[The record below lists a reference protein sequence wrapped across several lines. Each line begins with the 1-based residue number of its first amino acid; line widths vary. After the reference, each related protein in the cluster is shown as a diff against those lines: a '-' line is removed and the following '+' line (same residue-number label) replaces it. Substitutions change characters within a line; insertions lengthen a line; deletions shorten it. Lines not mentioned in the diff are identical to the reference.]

1 MSPRL
6 KWIFVSLLSFS
17 GCLQDGPAPKGRL
30 LFHGQHVES
39 PGFITVG
46 SDEMVRFDD
55 RISYATETQG
65 GVSDLWI
72 SSFDGTTQ
80 RKIVS
85 NRSTSWPEQGPDNA
99 GDRYYM
105 VDEHLVPSN
114 GSQAKAATLVRL
126 GPTLEEEFRLEEI
139 SNYMRFSIS
148 IRGLFE
154 NPPEGRS
161 CPGFPGLKDN
171 CPQLFYERP
180 LRSGERYPTLM
191 LWDGTNHLPL
201 GADSKSMQVQTI
213 GNNAY
218 FVLGDEHVLTRFQ
231 RPSYALESLRANV
244 GQFSVSGDERYAA
257 FVVTKGESKTVVLN
271 LKTGQEIPLMRPS
284 QSAWGGFSGSTFY
297 YSQNATS
304 TALAELHALNLDTG
318 EDTYKTLPKPLT
330 NANDAKD
337 RPHSDERLI
346 LDTAGHGVFT
356 NQSDLVAKRVLEGP
370 LYAPG
375 FTPDGKYLVYIL
387 PAAPTIYD
395 TSTQGPLMFQDADQT
410 DQPPT
415 MVSPPGLL
423 VNVKNGPAYFFTSGD
438 NGPLLVFWAHLGR
451 STSDLYFADYTEGS
465 LPTNLR
471 LIAKSILSVS
481 VSAHTLFGVLNM
493 SQQDGVG
500 DLVYRNIDTGTD
512 TLYAQAVMD
521 ATSCPQ
527 DHDCANMFLYI
538 VRGRAD
544 SDRSGLWIDS
554 VTSPDKP
561 DGGRD

>member
-1 MSPRL
+1 
-6 KWIFVSLLSFS
+6 
-17 GCLQDGPAPKGRL
+17 
-30 LFHGQHVES
+30 
-39 PGFITVG
+39 
-46 SDEMVRFDD
+46 
-55 RISYATETQG
+55 
-65 GVSDLWI
+65 
-72 SSFDGTTQ
+72 
-80 RKIVS
+80 
-85 NRSTSWPEQGPDNA
+85 
-99 GDRYYM
+99 
-105 VDEHLVPSN
+105 
-114 GSQAKAATLVRL
+114 
-126 GPTLEEEFRLEEI
+126 
-139 SNYMRFSIS
+139 
-148 IRGLFE
+148 
-154 NPPEGRS
+154 
-161 CPGFPGLKDN
+161 
-171 CPQLFYERP
+171 
-180 LRSGERYPTLM
+180 
-191 LWDGTNHLPL
+191 
-201 GADSKSMQVQTI
+201 
-213 GNNAY
+213 
-218 FVLGDEHVLTRFQ
+218 
-231 RPSYALESLRANV
+231 
-244 GQFSVSGDERYAA
+244 
-257 FVVTKGESKTVVLN
+257 
-271 LKTGQEIPLMRPS
+271 
-284 QSAWGGFSGSTFY
+284 
-297 YSQNATS
+297 
-304 TALAELHALNLDTG
+304 LHALNLDTG

-346 LDTAGHGVFT
+346 LDSAGHGVFT
-356 NQSDLVAKRVLEGP
+356 NKSDLVAKRVLEGP
-370 LYAPG
+370 LYTPG
-375 FTPDGKYLVYIL
+375 FTSDGKYLVYIS

-395 TSTQGPLMFQDADQT
+395 TSVQGPLMFQDADQT